1 MCTHA
6 LLAVL
11 ATSPTEK
18 ELASFLAF
26 AARVTHLDPSLAAVV
41 CAMVTAA
48 VEKLET
54 RRIFPRS
61 E

>member
-1 MCTHA
+1 M
-6 LLAVL
+6 
-11 ATSPTEK
+11 

-41 CAMVTAA
+41 CVMVIVA
-48 VEKLET
+48 VET
-54 RRIFPRS
+54 RRTLPRS